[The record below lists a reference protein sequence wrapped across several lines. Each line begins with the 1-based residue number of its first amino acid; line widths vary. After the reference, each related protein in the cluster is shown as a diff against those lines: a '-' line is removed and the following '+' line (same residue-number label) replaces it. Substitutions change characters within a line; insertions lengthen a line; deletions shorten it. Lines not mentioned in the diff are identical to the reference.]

1 MNNKIKKTFSDRC
14 FNLINTLIM
23 LAIAFIMIYPVY
35 YVIIASI
42 SNAEK
47 LVSFKGILFRPLAP
61 TLLAYE
67 QAFKNPMLLRSYANT
82 IFVVVVGTM
91 VSMIFTIL
99 GAYVLSRNN
108 ARLVKPAMI
117 MVTITMFFSGG
128 MIPFYFAVRDLGLDG
143 SLWALIFPSAI
154 NTFNLIIMKT
164 AFMAVP
170 SSLEESANIDG
181 AGHFT
186 ILLRIILPVSKSV
199 LAVIALYYAVARWNA
214 WFGAMLFLEERESY
228 PLQLILR
235 EILIQNDM
243 SNVSEGVASAE
254 LGFISV
260 TIKYAIIVIATVPIL
275 CVYPFVQKYFT
286 KGVLIGSVKG

>member
-1 MNNKIKKTFSDRC
+1 MNNKIKKTFADRC

-23 LAIAFIMIYPVY
+23 LAVAFIMIYPVY

-42 SNAEK
+42 SNAEQ
-47 LVSFKGILFRPLAP
+47 LVSFSGILFRPLEP

-67 QAFKNPMLLRSYANT
+67 QAFKNPMLLRSYGNT
-82 IFVVVVGTM
+82 IFVVVVGTI

-99 GAYVLSRNN
+99 GAYVLSRKN
-108 ARLVKPAMI
+108 ARLVRPAMI

-143 SLWALIFPSAI
+143 SLWALILPSAI

-164 AFMAVP
+164 SFLTVP
-170 SSLEESANIDG
+170 SSLEESASIDG
-181 AGHFT
+181 ASHLT

-199 LAVIALYYAVARWNA
+199 LAVVALYYAVARWNA
-214 WFGAMLFLEERESY
+214 WFGAMLFLDERESY

-243 SNVSEGVASAE
+243 SNVSEGVASAD